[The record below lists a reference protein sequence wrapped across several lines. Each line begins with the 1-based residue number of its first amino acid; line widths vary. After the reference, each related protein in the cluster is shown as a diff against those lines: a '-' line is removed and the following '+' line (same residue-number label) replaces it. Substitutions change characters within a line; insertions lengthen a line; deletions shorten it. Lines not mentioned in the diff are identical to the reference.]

1 MSAFSRNKG
10 KRGEREVAGLIRD
23 LLGVEASRRVR
34 QHDGDSDIL
43 GVPGWCIEVKNCADL
58 RLAEWWRQAIEQ
70 AHGADLPCLFY
81 KLPRRGWRVVW
92 PLSGLLTVQRAE
104 YWRDIAYTADT
115 TPEAWAA
122 VVREIGRA
130 P

>member
-58 RLAEWWRQAIEQ
+58 RLGEWWRQAIDQ
-70 AHGADLPCLFY
+70 ARDGDLPCLFY
-81 KLPRRGWRVVW
+81 KLPRRGWRVAW
-92 PLSGLLTVQRAE
+92 PLSCLLTVQRAE

-122 VVREIGRA
+122 VVREIGGA
-130 P
+130 A